1 MVLGC
6 IHYCHDQRF
15 AYKAVTFFGRPF
27 QNVQLRWLCSIQ
39 DLRILSVSIPLPPY
53 HNAHRLLHDIG
64 LGSSPFAHHYLG
76 NHFVFFSWRYLDV
89 SVHAVHLLTLWIQ
102 IRMTWVCQAGLP
114 HSEIFGSMLDWQLPE
129 AYGSLPPLS
138 SPLDTKASTKMPF
151 SINHKFILATLL
163 FLLDTQRANISKIT
177 RNFLLLLSF

>member
-1 MVLGC
+1 VVLGC
-6 IHYCHDQRF
+6 IHYRHNQRC

-27 QNVQLRWLCSIQ
+27 QNVLLRWLWTIWE
-39 DLRILSVSIPLPPY
+39 LYLSVVYIPLPPY
-53 HNAHRLLHDIG
+53 HNAHRLSHDIG

-102 IRMTWVCQAGLP
+102 IRMIWVYQTGFP

-138 SPLDTKASTKMPF
+138 SSLDTKASTKKPLL
-151 SINHKFILATLL
+151 INHKFVLVTLL
-163 FLLDTQRANISKIT
+163 F
-177 RNFLLLLSF
+177 